1 MNSLSI
7 DSFMGGPVEDIV
19 SEMKSSS
26 AWNTMVT
33 DAADKVWE
41 RVKVRMVED
50 KVSIDNMIDNSLA
63 AATPRLQ
70 QMAKET
76 VTAIE
81 PEAKQAMLDIFND
94 AETQA
99 RIGQTQEEIKSSV
112 TNILI
117 IGGVSIV
124 AASSLATWLIVK
136 NYSSKK

>member
-19 SEMKSSS
+19 SEMKSSA

-50 KVSIDNMIDNSLA
+50 QASISNMIDNSLA